1 MEYPGE
7 MAWTVYPGLMV
18 FPVHPVQEE
27 NLVRMAETVPKGKGG
42 HVVPL
47 GHKGKE
53 ACQDLEV
60 VPEKM
65 GKMEQQASNLFWKK
79 QIVRV

>member
-1 MEYPGE
+1 MGYPGE
-7 MAWTVYPGLMV
+7 MAWTVYLGLMV

-27 NLVRMAETVPKGKGG
+27 NLVKMAETVPKGKEG

-53 ACQDLEV
+53 AYQDLEA

-65 GKMEQQASNLFWKK
+65 GKMEQQVSNLFFFK
-79 QIVRV
+79 

>member
-1 MEYPGE
+1 MGYPGE
-7 MAWTVYPGLMV
+7 MAWTVYLGLMV

-27 NLVRMAETVPKGKGG
+27 NQVRMAETVPKGKGG

-53 ACQDLEV
+53 VCQDLEV

-65 GKMEQQASNLFWKK
+65 GKTEQQASNLF
-79 QIVRV
+79 